1 MSAGNGSRPA
11 ATGRAVDPITLST
24 VWHGFQ
30 SIGREM
36 RHTIDRTAQSY
47 LIAQLH
53 DMAAGIWDVQGRT
66 IAVPEG
72 PTSMFLSQGFTVRY
86 IMEKMGHT
94 LRPGD
99 VILSNDPYKG
109 YCNHLPDWGF
119 FRPVFYKDELLFVVL
134 TRGHQMDTGGAFPG
148 GYFPNGYDIHAE
160 GIMIPPIKVVDAGV
174 ERTDVLELIWNNVR
188 FPEGV
193 KIDNYALMAA
203 LKVAENRI
211 VALLDKYGKDAVME
225 CVEEMLDRMET
236 SVRGQ
241 LSSVPDGTYYG
252 ESSTDDDGTVLDE
265 QVTVRCEATIK
276 GDELILDFSKSDGL
290 RRGFVNCTYSSTYS
304 RAVAGSFLYFD
315 PTLAEFHNEG
325 SMRPV
330 TVIAPEGTVVNA
342 TYPATVGGSPVNVGT
357 QVLEATVN
365 ALSKAMPDKSIAGWG
380 RRRGHYIA
388 GIDPRTGERYV
399 QTTTDADGG
408 AGAVWG
414 FDGYE
419 GALGMSGL
427 GSINRGSVE
436 EIEIRFPWRTVKWH
450 FVPDMSGAGRWRG
463 GCGMLWEVENLG
475 GDVGAATGSSD
486 GDLTQPP
493 GASGGE
499 DGPLSRMYIRRGDQ
513 VTPARTHRMVHI
525 KTGEILGKV
534 SGGGGGVGDP
544 FERDPRAVLEDVI
557 DEMTTIAYARE
568 VYGVAIVDGDPPTLD
583 VEDTERLREAA
594 RAAREAG
601 PAGVSAE

>member
-1 MSAGNGSRPA
+1 MSETNGTQPA
-11 ATGRAVDPITLST
+11 AGRVVDPITLST

-86 IMEKMGHT
+86 IMERMGHT

-134 TRGHQMDTGGAFPG
+134 TRGHQMDTGGSFPG

-188 FPEGV
+188 WPEGV

-211 VALLDKYGKDAVME
+211 VALLDKYGKDAVMD

-236 SVRGQ
+236 SVRTQ
-241 LSSVPDGTYYG
+241 LSGVPDGTYYG

-265 QVTVRCEATIK
+265 QVTVRCEATVK

-290 RRGFVNCTYSSTYS
+290 RKGFVNCTYSSTYS

-414 FDGYE
+414 YDGYE

-450 FVPDMSGAGRWRG
+450 FVPDLSGAGRWRG

-513 VTPARTHRMVHI
+513 VTPARTHRMVQV

-544 FERDPRAVLEDVI
+544 LERDPRAVLEDVI
-557 DEMTTIAYARE
+557 DEMTTIPYARD
-568 VYGVAIVDGDPPTLD
+568 VYGVAILDGDPPTLD
-583 VEDTERLREAA
+583 LAETERLRAAALAA
-594 RAAREAG
+594 RDAA
-601 PAGVSAE
+601 PAGVGAE

>member
-1 MSAGNGSRPA
+1 VTTSK
-11 ATGRAVDPITLST
+11 RAVDPITLST
-24 VWHGFQ
+24 VWHAFQ
-30 SIGREM
+30 STGREM
-36 RHTIDRTAQSY
+36 RHVIDRTAQNY

-53 DMAAGIWDVQGRT
+53 DMAAGIWDVHGRT

-72 PTSMFLSQGFTVRY
+72 PTSMFLSQGFTVKY
-86 IMEKMGHT
+86 IMERMGDQ
-94 LRPGD
+94 LKPGD
-99 VILSNDPYKG
+99 VILCNDPYKG

-119 FRPVFYKDELLFVVL
+119 FRPVFYKGELLFIVL

-160 GIMIPPIKVVDAGV
+160 GIMIPPIKIVDGGV

-188 FPEGV
+188 WPEGV

-211 VALLDKYGKDAVME
+211 VSLLDKYGRDTIMDS
-225 CVEEMLDRMET
+225 VEEMLERTER
-236 SVRGQ
+236 SVRSQ
-241 LSSVPDGTYYG
+241 LAGVPDGTYYG
-252 ESSTDDDGTVLDE
+252 ESATDDDGTTLDE
-265 QVTVRCEATIK
+265 NVWVRLEATVK

-290 RRGFVNCTYSSTYS
+290 RKGFVNCTYSSTYS
-304 RAVAGSFLYFD
+304 RAVAGSLLFFD
-315 PTLAEFHNEG
+315 SALAEFHNEG
-325 SMRPV
+325 SMMPI
-330 TVIAPEGTVVNA
+330 TVIAPEGTCVNA

-365 ALSKAMPDKSIAGWG
+365 ALSKAMPEKSIAGWG

-388 GIDPRTGERYV
+388 GVDPRTGERYV

-414 FDGYE
+414 YDGYE

-450 FVPDMSGAGRWRG
+450 FVPDLAGAGRWRG
-463 GCGMLWEVENLG
+463 GNGMLWEVENIG

-493 GASGGE
+493 GASGGA
-499 DGPLSRMYIRRGDQ
+499 DGPLSKMYIRRGDEIL
-513 VTPARTHRMVHI
+513 PARTHRMIQV

-544 FERDPRAVLEDVI
+544 LDREPAAVLKDVI
-557 DEMTTIAYARE
+557 EEVVSVPFARD
-568 VYGVAIVDGDPPTLD
+568 VYGVVLSADGSAVDEQATTAL
-583 VEDTERLREAA
+583 
-594 RAAREAG
+594 RAAKRAANG
-601 PAGVSAE
+601 KPAPAPSADVSGAE

>member
-1 MSAGNGSRPA
+1 MTSDSASSSGS
-11 ATGRAVDPITLST
+11 GREVDPITLST

-36 RHTIDRTAQSY
+36 RHVIDRTAQSY

-86 IMEKMGHT
+86 IMERMGRD

-99 VILSNDPYKG
+99 VILCNDPYKG

-119 FRPVFYKDELLFVVL
+119 FRPVFYRDELLFIVL

-160 GIMIPPIKVVDAGV
+160 GIMIPPIKVFDAGV

-188 FPEGV
+188 WPEGV
-193 KIDNYALMAA
+193 KIDNFALMAA
-203 LKVAENRI
+203 LQVAENRI
-211 VALLDKYGKDAVME
+211 VALLDKYGRDTVLE

-241 LSSVPDGTYYG
+241 LRSVPDGTYSG

-265 QVTVRCEATIK
+265 QVTVRCDATVRD
-276 GDELILDFSKSDGL
+276 DELILDFSRSDGL
-290 RRGFVNCTYSSTYS
+290 RKGFVNCTYSSTYS

-315 PTLAEFHNEG
+315 PELAEFHNEG

-365 ALSKAMPDKSIAGWG
+365 ALSKAMPEKAIAGWG

-388 GIDPRTGERYV
+388 GVDPRTGERYV

-408 AGAVWG
+408 AGAVFGYDG
-414 FDGYE
+414 FE
-419 GALGMSGL
+419 GAMGMSGL

-436 EIEIRFPWRTVKWH
+436 EIEIRFPWRTLRWH

-463 GCGMLWEVENLG
+463 GSGMLWEVQNLG

-493 GASGGE
+493 GALGGQ
-499 DGPLSRMYIRRGDQ
+499 DGPLSRMYIRRGDE
-513 VTPARTHRMVHI
+513 VVPARTHRMVQI
-525 KTGEILGKV
+525 RTGEVLGKV

-544 FERDPRAVLEDVI
+544 AERDPAAVLSDVI
-557 DEMTTIAYARE
+557 DELVTIDTARD
-568 VYGVAIVDGDPPTLD
+568 VYRVAIVPGDPPLIDEAGTA
-583 VEDTERLREAA
+583 RLRAA
-594 RAAREAG
+594 ASG
-601 PAGVSAE
+601 

>member
-1 MSAGNGSRPA
+1 MTAPVPVP
-11 ATGRAVDPITLST
+11 GRQVDPITLST
-24 VWHGFQ
+24 VWHAFQ
-30 SIGREM
+30 SVGREM
-36 RHTIDRTAQSY
+36 RHVIDRTAQNY

-53 DMAAGIWDVQGRT
+53 DMAAGIWDVKGRT

-72 PTSMFLSQGFTVRY
+72 PTSMFLSQGFTVKY
-86 IMEKMGHT
+86 IMEKMGDT

-119 FRPVFYKDELLFVVL
+119 FRPIFYRDELLFIVL
-134 TRGHQMDTGGAFPG
+134 TRGHQLDTGGAFPG

-160 GIMIPPIKVVDAGV
+160 GIMIPPIKIVDAGV

-188 FPEGV
+188 WPEGV

-211 VALLDKYGKDAVME
+211 VSLLDKYGRDTIVDS
-225 CVEEMLDRMET
+225 VEEMLERTER
-236 SVRGQ
+236 SVRAQ
-241 LSSVPDGTYYG
+241 ILAIPDGVYSG
-252 ESSTDDDGTVLDE
+252 ESATDDDGTTLDE
-265 QVTVRCEATIK
+265 NVWVRLDAIVK
-276 GDELILDFSKSDGL
+276 GDQLTLDFSRSDGL
-290 RRGFVNCTYSSTYS
+290 RKGFVNCTYSSTYS
-304 RAVAGSFLYFD
+304 RAVAGSFLFFD
-315 PTLAEFHNEG
+315 SALAEFHNEG
-325 SMRPV
+325 SMEPI
-330 TVIAPEGTVVNA
+330 TVVAPEGSVVNA

-357 QVLEATVN
+357 QVLEATCD
-365 ALSKAMPDKSIAGWG
+365 ALSKAMPHKSVAGWG

-388 GIDPRTGERYV
+388 GVDPRSGERYV

-414 FDGYE
+414 YDGYE

-436 EIEIRFPWRTVKWH
+436 EIEIRFPWRTVRWH
-450 FVPDMSGAGRWRG
+450 FVPDLSGAGRWRG
-463 GCGMLWEVENLG
+463 GNGMLWEVENLG

-499 DGPLSRMYIRRGDQ
+499 PGPLSRMYIRRGDE
-513 VTPARTHRMVHI
+513 VLPARTHRMIQV
-525 KTGEILGKV
+525 KSGEILGKV
-534 SGGGGGVGDP
+534 SGGGGGVGNP
-544 FERDPRAVLEDVI
+544 FERDPARVLRDVVN
-557 DEMTTIAYARE
+557 EVTSIAYARD
-568 VYGVAIVDGDPPTLD
+568 VYGVAIDPATLTVD
-583 VEDTERLREAA
+583 EAA
-594 RAAREAG
+594 TAALRGASSAGEA
-601 PAGVSAE
+601 STT

>member
-1 MSAGNGSRPA
+1 MSTTER
-11 ATGRAVDPITLST
+11 VIDPITLST

-36 RHTIDRTAQSY
+36 RHVIDRTAQSY

-72 PTSMFLSQGFTVRY
+72 PTSMFLSQGFTVKY
-86 IMEKMGHT
+86 ILDQFGVENLHE
-94 LRPGD
+94 GD
-99 VILSNDPYKG
+99 IILANDPYKG

-119 FRPVFYKDELLFVVL
+119 FRPIFYEGELLFIAL
-134 TRGHQMDTGGAFPG
+134 TRGHQMDTGGSFPG

-160 GIMIPPIKVVDAGV
+160 GIMIPPIKIYDRGV

-211 VALLDKYGKDAVME
+211 VAMLDKYGRESVLE

-241 LSSVPDGTYYG
+241 LSDVPDGTFSG

-265 QVTVRCEATIK
+265 NVTVRCDATIT
-276 GDELILDFSKSDGL
+276 GDELILDFSRSDGL
-290 RRGFVNCTYSSTYS
+290 RKGFVNCTYSSTFS

-315 PTLAEFHNEG
+315 PELSEFHNEG
-325 SMRPV
+325 SMRPI

-365 ALSKAMPDKSIAGWG
+365 ALSKAMPDKAVAGWG
-380 RRRGHYIA
+380 RRRGHYLA
-388 GIDPRTGERYV
+388 GTDPRTGERYV

-408 AGAVWG
+408 SGAVSGYDG
-414 FDGYE
+414 FE
-419 GALGMSGL
+419 GAMGMSGL
-427 GSINRGSVE
+427 GSIQRGSVE

-450 FVPDMSGAGRWRG
+450 FLPDLSGAGEWRG
-463 GCGMLWEVENLG
+463 GSGMAWEVLNLG
-475 GDVGAATGSSD
+475 TDVNAATGSSD

-493 GASGGE
+493 GAGGGQA
-499 DGPLSRMYIRRGDQ
+499 GPLSHMYIRRGEERTHAQ
-513 VTPARTHRMVHI
+513 THRMVKVAH
-525 KTGEILGKV
+525 GDVLGKV

-544 FERDPRAVLEDVI
+544 ARRDPQAVLDDVRNEFVTPAAAHDVYKVVLDLDAMTV
-557 DEMTTIAYARE
+557 DETATRALRSSNGAQ
-568 VYGVAIVDGDPPTLD
+568 VKGGSTVGADPH
-583 VEDTERLREAA
+583 
-594 RAAREAG
+594 G
-601 PAGVSAE
+601 

>member
-1 MSAGNGSRPA
+1 MSGTDRHGK
-11 ATGRAVDPITLST
+11 GVDPITLST
-24 VWHGFQ
+24 VWHAFQ
-30 SIGREM
+30 STGREM
-36 RHTIDRTAQSY
+36 RHVIDRTAQNY

-53 DMAAGIWDVQGRT
+53 DMAAGIWDAEGRT

-72 PTSMFLSQGFTVRY
+72 PTSMFLSQGFTVKY
-86 IMEKMGHT
+86 IMERMGRD

-99 VILSNDPYKG
+99 VILCNDPYKG

-119 FRPVFYKDELLFVVL
+119 FRPVFYRDELLFVVL
-134 TRGHQMDTGGAFPG
+134 TRGHQLDTGGAFPG

-160 GIMIPPIKVVDAGV
+160 GIMIPPIKVVSEGR

-188 FPEGV
+188 WPEGV

-211 VALLDKYGKDAVME
+211 VSLLDKYGRDTILDA
-225 CVEEMLDRMET
+225 VEEMLDRTER

-241 LSSVPDGTYYG
+241 LAKVPNGTYYG
-252 ESSTDDDGTVLDE
+252 ESATDDDGTTLDE
-265 QVTVRCEATIK
+265 NVWVRVEATVED
-276 GDELILDFSKSDGL
+276 DELILDFSRSDGL

-304 RAVAGSFLYFD
+304 RAVAGSFLFFD
-315 PTLAEFHNEG
+315 SALAEFHNEG
-325 SMRPV
+325 SMRPI
-330 TVIAPEGTVVNA
+330 TVVAPEGTVVNA

-365 ALSKAMPDKSIAGWG
+365 ALSKAMPDKAIAGWG

-388 GIDPRTGERYV
+388 GVDPRTGERYV

-414 FDGYE
+414 YDGYE

-436 EIEIRFPWRTVKWH
+436 EIEIRFPWRTVRWH

-463 GCGMLWEVENLG
+463 GNGMLWEVENLG

-493 GASGGE
+493 GANGGHP
-499 DGPLSRMYIRRGDQ
+499 GPLSRMYIRRGDE
-513 VTPARTHRMVHI
+513 VVPARTHRMIEVKH
-525 KTGEILGKV
+525 GEILGKV
-534 SGGGGGVGDP
+534 SGGGGGVGRP
-544 FERDPRAVLEDVI
+544 LERDPAKVLRDVI
-557 DEMTTIAYARE
+557 HEVVTIEAARDT
-568 VYGVAIVDGDPPTLD
+568 YGVVVDPAGPTVDLAA
-583 VEDTERLREAA
+583 TERLRAERRDAAEAPETA
-594 RAAREAG
+594 PG
-601 PAGVSAE
+601 

>member
-1 MSAGNGSRPA
+1 MSPSATSDTAG
-11 ATGRAVDPITLST
+11 TGRDIDPITLST

-36 RHTIDRTAQSY
+36 RHVIDRTAQNY

-53 DMAAGIWDVQGRT
+53 DMAAGIWDARGRT

-72 PTSMFLSQGFTVRY
+72 PTSMFLSQGFTVQY
-86 IMEKMGHT
+86 IMERMGKD
-94 LRPGD
+94 LKPGD
-99 VILSNDPYKG
+99 VILCNDPYKG

-134 TRGHQMDTGGAFPG
+134 TRGHQLDTGGAFPG

-160 GIMIPPIKVVDAGV
+160 GIMIPPTKIYDQGV

-188 FPEGV
+188 WPEGV

-203 LKVAENRI
+203 LQVAENRI
-211 VALLDKYGKDAVME
+211 IALLDKYGRDSVMD
-225 CVEEMLDRMET
+225 CVEEMLDRMES

-241 LSSVPDGTYYG
+241 LMTVPDGTFSG

-265 QVTVRCEATIK
+265 IVTVRCDATID
-276 GDELILDFSKSDGL
+276 GDELILDFSRSDGL
-290 RRGFVNCTYSSTYS
+290 RKGFVNCTYSSTYS

-315 PTLAEFHNEG
+315 SELAEFHNEG
-325 SMRPV
+325 SMRAV

-365 ALSKAMPDKSIAGWG
+365 ALSKAMPDKAIAGWG

-388 GIDPRTGERYV
+388 GEDPRSGERYV

-408 AGAVWG
+408 AGAVSG
-414 FDGYE
+414 FDGFE
-419 GALGMSGL
+419 GAMGMSGL

-436 EIEIRFPWRTVKWH
+436 EIEIRFPWRTLKWH
-450 FVPDMSGAGRWRG
+450 FVPDMSGAGKWRG
-463 GCGMLWEVENLG
+463 GSGTLWEVQNLG

-493 GASGGE
+493 GALGGQ
-499 DGPLSRMYIRRGDQ
+499 DGPLSKMYIRDGDE
-513 VTPARTHRMVHI
+513 VTPARTHRMVQI
-525 KTGEILGKV
+525 KSGQVLGKV

-544 FERDPRAVLEDVI
+544 AERDPRKVLYDVI
-557 DEMTTIAYARE
+557 NEYVTMETARD
-568 VYGVAIVDGDPPTLD
+568 VYRVAIVAGDPPTLD
-583 VEDTERLREAA
+583 EPATAKLRGGA
-594 RAAREAG
+594 
-601 PAGVSAE
+601 SA

>member
-1 MSAGNGSRPA
+1 MTATNGARPGSPAGERI
-11 ATGRAVDPITLST
+11 VDPITLST

-36 RHTIDRTAQSY
+36 RHVIDRTAQNY

-53 DMAAGIWDVQGRT
+53 DMAAGIWDVEGRT

-86 IMEKMGHT
+86 IMERMGDS

-99 VILSNDPYKG
+99 VILCNDPYKG

-119 FRPVFYKDELLFVVL
+119 FRPVFYGDELLFIVL
-134 TRGHQMDTGGAFPG
+134 TRGHQLDTGGAFPG

-188 FPEGV
+188 WPEGV
-193 KIDNYALMAA
+193 RIDNYALMAA
-203 LKVAENRI
+203 LATAERRI
-211 VALLDKYGKDAVME
+211 VALLDKYGRDTVLD
-225 CVEEMLDRMET
+225 CVEEMIERMET
-236 SVRGQ
+236 SVRRQ
-241 LSSVPDGTYYG
+241 LADVPDGTYEG

-265 QVTVRCEATIK
+265 PVKVRCAATVK

-290 RRGFVNCTYSSTYS
+290 RKGFVNCTYSSTYS

-315 PTLAEFHNEG
+315 PALAEFHNEG
-325 SMRPV
+325 SMRPI
-330 TVIAPEGTVVNA
+330 TVIAPEGSVVNA

-357 QVLEATVN
+357 QVLEATVS
-365 ALSKAMPDKSIAGWG
+365 ALSKAMPDKAIAGWG

-408 AGAVWG
+408 TGAVAGYDG
-414 FDGYE
+414 FE

-427 GSINRGSVE
+427 GSINRGSAE
-436 EIEIRFPWRTVKWH
+436 EIEIRFPWRTVRWH
-450 FVPDMSGAGRWRG
+450 FVPDMSGAGEWRG
-463 GCGMLWEVENLG
+463 GSGMLWEVENVG
-475 GDVGAATGSSD
+475 TDVGAATGSSD

-493 GASGGE
+493 GAEGGE
-499 DGPLSRMYIRRGDQ
+499 PGPLSRMYIRRGEE
-513 VTPARTHRMVHI
+513 VLPARTHRMIQVKH
-525 KTGEILGKV
+525 GEVLGKV

-544 FERDPRAVLEDVI
+544 ARRDPAKVLADVVN
-557 DEMTTIAYARE
+557 EKVT
-568 VYGVAIVDGDPPTLD
+568 V
-583 VEDTERLREAA
+583 EAA
-594 RAAREAG
+594 RDVYRVVVDPVARTIDEAATAALRASAG
-601 PAGVSAE
+601 TSTAAT

>member
-1 MSAGNGSRPA
+1 MTTQGTNGR
-11 ATGRAVDPITLST
+11 GIDPITLST
-24 VWHGFQ
+24 VWHALQ
-30 SIGREM
+30 STGREM
-36 RHTIDRTAQSY
+36 RHVIDRTAQNY

-72 PTSMFLSQGFTVRY
+72 PTSMFLSQGFTVKY
-86 IMEKMGHT
+86 IMERMGRD

-99 VILSNDPYKG
+99 VILCNDPYKG

-119 FRPVFYKDELLFVVL
+119 FRPVFYKDELVFIVL
-134 TRGHQMDTGGAFPG
+134 TRGHQLDTGGAFPG

-160 GIMIPPIKVVDAGV
+160 GIMIPPIKVISEGR

-188 FPEGV
+188 WPEGV

-211 VALLDKYGKDAVME
+211 VSLFDKYGRDTILNA
-225 CVEEMLDRMET
+225 VEEMLDRTER

-241 LSSVPDGTYYG
+241 LSKVPNGTYYG
-252 ESSTDDDGTVLDE
+252 ESATDDDGTTLDE
-265 QVTVRCEATIK
+265 NVWVRLEATIED
-276 GDELILDFSKSDGL
+276 DELILDFSKSDGL
-290 RRGFVNCTYSSTYS
+290 RKGFVNCTYSSTYS
-304 RAVAGSFLYFD
+304 RAVAGSFLFFD
-315 PTLAEFHNEG
+315 SALAEFHNEG
-325 SMRPV
+325 SMRPI
-330 TVIAPEGTVVNA
+330 TVVAPEGSVVNA

-357 QVLEATVN
+357 QVLEATVD
-365 ALSKAMPDKSIAGWG
+365 ALSKAMPEKSIAGWG

-388 GIDPRTGERYV
+388 GIDPRTGDRYV

-414 FDGYE
+414 YDGYE

-436 EIEIRFPWRTVKWH
+436 EIEIRFPWRTVNWH
-450 FVPDMSGAGRWRG
+450 FVPDLSGAGRWRG
-463 GCGMLWEVENLG
+463 GNGMLWEVENLG

-493 GASGGE
+493 GANGGE
-499 DGPLSRMYIRRGDQ
+499 DGPLSRMYIRHGDE
-513 VTPARTHRMVHI
+513 VRPVRTHRMIEVKH
-525 KTGEILGKV
+525 GEILGKV

-544 FERDPRAVLEDVI
+544 LERDPAKVLRDVI
-557 DEMTTIAYARE
+557 HE
-568 VYGVAIVDGDPPTLD
+568 VVSI
-583 VEDTERLREAA
+583 EAA
-594 RAAREAG
+594 RETYGVVIDPAGRSVDEAATTELRRSRWAAAASAPTGGAPAGAARAG
-601 PAGVSAE
+601 